1 MEYVAIV
8 TILVLIQYLWFGTE
22 VGIMRGR
29 HGVNAPATTGAPEFE
44 RMFRVQQNTMEQLVV
59 VVPALWI
66 FATYVSAI
74 WAAGLGIVIYRLA
87 LRVSLRI
94 RKRSSRS
101 QSWLHSGLHCGRC
114 VAFGQPRETGPC
126 DLVEA
131 QQAHTERKRPRFPA
145 DAMSSWQAKIWLTVS
160 CFPQVRGHRS
170 SRALAN

>member
-66 FATYVSAI
+66 FASYVSAI
-74 WAAGLGIVIYRLA
+74 WAAGLGILFIVSRFVYRYAYVKDPAGRSLGFTAGFVVAAA
-87 LRVSLRI
+87 LLLGSLV
-94 RKRSSRS
+94 K
-101 QSWLHSGLHCGRC
+101 
-114 VAFGQPRETGPC
+114 
-126 DLVEA
+126 LV
-131 QQAHTERKRPRFPA
+131 PA
-145 DAMSSWQAKIWLTVS
+145 IL
-160 CFPQVRGHRS
+160 
-170 SRALAN
+170 